1 MRNRFPVTIL
11 AVIFFLLP
19 FGPGQQTV
27 YAADRT
33 LWTLDGKPVLFEE
46 AVLAPKAVLFIWQA
60 ACPRCTREL
69 SRISAACTDFGVRVF
84 YVNVSDSAD
93 DIKDLVDGLKLKD
106 CLVKGIL
113 IDQDGFTLNGLGFYV
128 EFPTILF
135 FRDGKNIK
143 TAMGYGLDREILEE
157 VYGKAT
163 P

>member
-1 MRNRFPVTIL
+1 
-11 AVIFFLLP
+11 
-19 FGPGQQTV
+19 
-27 YAADRT
+27 
-33 LWTLDGKPVLFEE
+33 
-46 AVLAPKAVLFIWQA
+46 
-60 ACPRCTREL
+60 
-69 SRISAACTDFGVRVF
+69 
-84 YVNVSDSAD
+84 VNVSDSAD